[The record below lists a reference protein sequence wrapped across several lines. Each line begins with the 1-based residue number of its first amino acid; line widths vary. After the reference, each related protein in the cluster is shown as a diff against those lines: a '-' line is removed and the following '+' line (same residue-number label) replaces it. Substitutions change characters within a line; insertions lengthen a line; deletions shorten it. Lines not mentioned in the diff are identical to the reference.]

1 MANFCI
7 NNQDVIKL
15 SIVLSFSST
24 NQFLPFAYEFND
36 LKIVGGMNA
45 NSFIALANLHNI
57 CLKLQIAVGLLPLL
71 YNIYFLLLI
80 FNFYLKQTII

>member
-1 MANFCI
+1 MANFCV

-45 NSFIALANLHNI
+45 NGP
-57 CLKLQIAVGLLPLL
+57 AV
-71 YNIYFLLLI
+71 
-80 FNFYLKQTII
+80 